1 MTERPGALPGVEY
14 KAVIGLL
21 INLLILVLVF
31 GVAWWIVTLLPLPPP
46 FGLVAQVVLALIL
59 LIILINFLLG
69 GSELGWR
76 APLR

>member
-1 MTERPGALPGVEY
+1 M
-14 KAVIGLL
+14 IGLL

-59 LIILINFLLG
+59 LIILINFLLNG
-69 GSELGWR
+69 DLGWR